1 MLEMTREQKNIQECA
16 RLQGVFEYMEEAE
29 LAEVFNAY
37 CEKMKYYEDRVY
49 PMCEIEMEL
58 DAYRSTHSLVE
69 LVEEFK
75 DFNFNNNF
83 NNDYF
88 TYTVFGIESL
98 ECVYDKAC
106 DFDII
111 GYCID
116 NDDDLGSSEI
126 REVLDEFDEVEV
138 ID

>member
-1 MLEMTREQKNIQECA
+1 MLEMTRAEKDIQECA
-16 RLQGVFEYMEEAE
+16 RLHGVLEYMEEAE
-29 LAEVFNAY
+29 LAEVFNTY
-37 CEKMKYYEDRVY
+37 CEKMKYYEDRIY
-49 PMCEIEMEL
+49 PMCDIEMEL
-58 DAYRSTHSLVE
+58 DAYASNHSLVE

-75 DFNFNNNF
+75 GFNF

-98 ECVYDKAC
+98 ECVYDKVC
-106 DFDII
+106 DFEIA
-111 GYCID
+111 GYCIE
-116 NDDDLGSSEI
+116 NDDDLGSIEI